1 MGILTLTIITCSSP
15 MSKDSYLEKFT
26 EFISEVKIE
35 NSNYNKKDWKE
46 KDKKY
51 TKFTDEWYNKF
62 KDELTWKEQIAIKK
76 YCFQYQLIKT
86 KGIAGNYFDNYLK
99 SDYKNL
105 KKQVQYY
112 VENDMQDDIDLIIK
126 QAEEA
131 GESATEALKDILEEV
146 ENELNKTQK

>member
-1 MGILTLTIITCSSP
+1 MGILTLTIITCSTP
-15 MSKDSYLEKFT
+15 MSKDSYLEKFK
-26 EFISEVKIE
+26 EFISEVKKE
-35 NSNYNKKDWKE
+35 NSNYNEKDWKE

-51 TKFTDEWYNKF
+51 TKFIDEWYNKF
-62 KDELTWKEQIAIKK
+62 KDELTWKEQIVIKK

-86 KGIAGNYFDNYLK
+86 KGIAGNYLK
-99 SDYKNL
+99 SDYKKL

-112 VENDMQDDIDLIIK
+112 VENDMQDDIDLIMK

-131 GESATEALKDILEEV
+131 GESATKALKDILEEV